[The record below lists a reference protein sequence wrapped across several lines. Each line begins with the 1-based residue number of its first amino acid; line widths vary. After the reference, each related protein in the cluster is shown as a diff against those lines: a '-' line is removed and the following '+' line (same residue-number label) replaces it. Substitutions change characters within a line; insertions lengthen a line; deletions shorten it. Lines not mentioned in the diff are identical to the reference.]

1 MWVSFLRRLNHCL
14 LEKIKKVDIQEIFK
28 DKNFIKSVKFVI
40 ETGKASTSALQRK
53 FGFRYSVAANYLEY
67 MAEEGIAFNAAT
79 FTISINPVDINLS
92 TLLPM
97 LNP

>member
-1 MWVSFLRRLNHCL
+1 M
-14 LEKIKKVDIQEIFK
+14 EKIKKVDIQEIFK

-67 MAEEGIAFNAAT
+67 MADCGYVSPRIENRKLLATLDVFKEDAKENFYLDEEI
-79 FTISINPVDINLS
+79 
-92 TLLPM
+92 
-97 LNP
+97 